1 MCFEFEA
8 LYWAK
13 LAEEEDRKKEAE
25 KHRKVAQ
32 PAKPAKPEELP
43 AAEEVPLTV

>member
-13 LAEEEDRKKEAE
+13 LAEEEERKRLAQ
-25 KHRKVAQ
+25 RKQPTENAPEHQ
-32 PAKPAKPEELP
+32 PAEIEEHVAPA
-43 AAEEVPLTV
+43 

>member
-13 LAEEEDRKKEAE
+13 LAEEEEKRKEAE
-25 KHRKVAQ
+25 QQRKTADAKPQAQ
-32 PAKPAKPEELP
+32 PAYDKDPLP
-43 AAEEVPLTV
+43 A

>member
-13 LAEEEDRKKEAE
+13 LAEEEENRKAE
-25 KHRKVAQ
+25 RGRKVAEQ
-32 PAKPAKPEELP
+32 QRRSMEASKQTGYDEEPLP
-43 AAEEVPLTV
+43 I

>member
-13 LAEEEDRKKEAE
+13 LAEEEEKERKEAE
-25 KHRKVAQ
+25 QRKAQADQPREQ
-32 PAKPAKPEELP
+32 PAYEKDPLP
-43 AAEEVPLTV
+43 A

>member
-13 LAEEEDRKKEAE
+13 LAEEEEKMKAVEQQRKA
-25 KHRKVAQ
+25 AQ
-32 PAKPAKPEELP
+32 TKPLDQPVREEDPLP
-43 AAEEVPLTV
+43 V

>member
-13 LAEEEDRKKEAE
+13 LAEEEEKRKVTEIPSKAADTKPKKE
-25 KHRKVAQ
+25 
-32 PAKPAKPEELP
+32 PAYEEDPLP
-43 AAEEVPLTV
+43 A

>member
-13 LAEEEDRKKEAE
+13 LAEEEEKRKEVEKQRKAAE
-25 KHRKVAQ
+25 TTPPKQ
-32 PAKPAKPEELP
+32 PAHDKDPLP
-43 AAEEVPLTV
+43 A

>member
-13 LAEEEDRKKEAE
+13 LAEEEENRKAE
-25 KHRKVAQ
+25 QNRK
-32 PAKPAKPEELP
+32 
-43 AAEEVPLTV
+43 AAEQQRRSSEASKQHGYNEEPLPT

>member
-13 LAEEEDRKKEAE
+13 LAEEEEKE
-25 KHRKVAQ
+25 KIRRAQ
-32 PAKPAKPEELP
+32 EQKQASAPPRGELQDEVVPA
-43 AAEEVPLTV
+43 

>member
-13 LAEEEDRKKEAE
+13 LAEEEEKKKEEQRRQAL
-25 KHRKVAQ
+25 HGDASGQ
-32 PAKPAKPEELP
+32 KPATEPEAIP
-43 AAEEVPLTV
+43 A

>member
-13 LAEEEDRKKEAE
+13 LAEEEEKRKQAE
-25 KHRKVAQ
+25 QQ
-32 PAKPAKPEELP
+32 PKPAQVKQPKQPVYDEDPLP
-43 AAEEVPLTV
+43 V

>member
-13 LAEEEDRKKEAE
+13 LAEEEDRKKELE
-25 KHRKVAQ
+25 KQRKSET
-32 PAKPAKPEELP
+32 KPQEHPVYDEDPLP
-43 AAEEVPLTV
+43 V

>member
-13 LAEEEDRKKEAE
+13 LAEEEENRKAEQDRK
-25 KHRKVAQ
+25 
-32 PAKPAKPEELP
+32 
-43 AAEEVPLTV
+43 AAEQQRRSSDASTQPGYDEEPLPI

>member
-13 LAEEEDRKKEAE
+13 LAEEEEKRKAAE
-25 KHRKVAQ
+25 QQRRAAADKPRDQ
-32 PAKPAKPEELP
+32 PVYEEDPLP
-43 AAEEVPLTV
+43 A

>member
-13 LAEEEDRKKEAE
+13 LAEEEEKRKQAE
-25 KHRKVAQ
+25 QDKAQ
-32 PAKPAKPEELP
+32 AAKPQEQPVYEEDPLP
-43 AAEEVPLTV
+43 V